1 MSAAPIHAVIVVLH
15 AGGLTW
21 YVKRSDLMGNYP
33 GVWSLPSRQYDPA
46 TFTDAHDLR
55 RAQEIVDALSAERLG
70 GVDLR
75 VSRFLTEG
83 TSGMN
88 PMDVDVTLRLYKVE
102 LAPEPVL
109 NPAFY
114 VASEWMSPVRYQ
126 EASAG
131 QPCGLC
137 LRLWSDY
144 AWATGLSERPFIPTP
159 DPSSHDPSGKS
170 ENREGEGATA

>member
-1 MSAAPIHAVIVVLH
+1 MTGQPIHAVIVVLH

-21 YVKRSDLMGNYP
+21 YVRRSERMGNYP

-46 TFTDAHDLR
+46 TFEDPNDLT

-70 GVDLR
+70 GVGMR

-83 TSGMN
+83 SSDVN
-88 PMDVDVTLRLYKVE
+88 PMGVDVTLRLYEVD
-102 LAPEPVL
+102 LCPEPVL
-109 NPAFY
+109 NRDFY
-114 VASEWMSPVRYQ
+114 VDSEWMSPVRYQ

-131 QPCGLC
+131 QTCGLC

-144 AWATGLSERPFIPTP
+144 AWLTGLSDRPFIATP
-159 DPSSHDPSGKS
+159 LTGS
-170 ENREGEGATA
+170 